1 MPRYAVGMNARI
13 VATGSF
19 LPERVVTNSEIPGL
33 EGADEYIRRLLGAVE
48 RRAAADNE
56 ACSDLIAHAA
66 QRILA
71 DAHCSPLDLDRIIV
85 STTPGD
91 FLEPSTACIVQAKIG
106 ARCPAIDIGSSCVGW
121 VAGMDYAIKCLA
133 AGEQRI
139 LVMAGTVVSHGT
151 VFKNPVHRAIFGD
164 GAGGALVE
172 ADPHGGFLAW
182 RLWTDGRY
190 YDVINMPHQG
200 SLHPAGIPTEYKGYF
215 FMGSREVIFEVL
227 RTNIASFVDGALADA
242 GLSKDEVD
250 IAFIHQP
257 SRLIF
262 EVAVETL
269 GISRAKIVED
279 YERHGNTISAELPIS
294 FDETVRNG
302 RVKRGDKVLMLTYG
316 AGFSGGVLV
325 FEY

>member
-1 MPRYAVGMNARI
+1 MPRYNLSTNARI

-19 LPERVVTNSEIPGL
+19 LPERVITNAEIL
-33 EGADEYIRRLLGAVE
+33 ALDGADEYIRRLLGAVE

-56 ACSDLIAHAA
+56 ACSDLIANAA
-66 QRILA
+66 QHILA

-85 STTPGD
+85 SATPGD
-91 FLEPSTACIVQAKIG
+91 FLEPSTACVVQAKIG
-106 ARCPAIDIGSSCVGW
+106 ARCPAIDLSSSCVGW
-121 VAGMDYAIKCLA
+121 VVGMDYAIKCLA
-133 AGEQRI
+133 GGERRI
-139 LVMAGTVVSHGT
+139 LVMAGTVVSHGM
-151 VFKNPVHRAIFGD
+151 VFKNPMHRAIFGD

-172 ADPHGGFLAW
+172 ADPHGKFLAW

-200 SLHPAGIPTEYKGYF
+200 SLHPAGIPTEYQGYF
-215 FMGSREVIFEVL
+215 FMGPREVIFEVL
-227 RTNIASFVDGALADA
+227 RTNITPFVEGALADA
-242 GLSKDEVD
+242 GLSKDDLD

-257 SRLIF
+257 SKPIF
-262 EVAVETL
+262 EAAVEIL
-269 GISRAKIVED
+269 GISRSKIIED
-279 YERHGNTISAELPIS
+279 YAHYGNTISAELPIS
-294 FDETVRNG
+294 LDENVRNG

>member
-1 MPRYAVGMNARI
+1 MNARI

-33 EGADEYIRRLLGAVE
+33 EAADGYIRRLLGAVE
-48 RRAAADNE
+48 RRAAADTE
-56 ACSDLIAHAA
+56 TCSDLIAHAA
-66 QRILA
+66 RHILA

-91 FLEPSTACIVQAKIG
+91 FIEPSTACIVQAKIG

-133 AGEQRI
+133 AGEKRI
-139 LVMAGTVVSHGT
+139 LVMAGTVVSLLQGAA
-151 VFKNPVHRAIFGD
+151 FQNPMHRAIFGD

-172 ADPHGGFLAW
+172 ADPTGGFLAW

-190 YDVINMPHQG
+190 YDVINLPHQY
-200 SLHPAGIPTEYKGYF
+200 SSHPEQIPAEYKGHF
-215 FMGSREVIFEVL
+215 FMGLRETMFEVL
-227 RTNIASFVDGALADA
+227 RTNIASVVEGALAEA
-242 GLSKDEVD
+242 GLSRDAID

-257 SRLIF
+257 SKPIF
-262 EVAVETL
+262 EMAVKTL
-269 GISRAKIVED
+269 GIPRARVVED
-279 YERHGNTISAELPIS
+279 YARYGNTISAELPIS
-294 FDETVRNG
+294 FDENVRNG
-302 RVKRGDKVLMLTYG
+302 RVKRGDKVLMVTYG